1 MKTKAIVLVIFCII
15 ILALL
20 MIGTYQ
26 FEKLTARN
34 QEYYEIITE
43 LNELGKQAED
53 MLREAEVKIK
63 AYEDILGDK
72 IRVEIK
78 PMPKREY

>member
-1 MKTKAIVLVIFCII
+1 MNKLIVFCII

-20 MIGTYQ
+20 MTGAYQ
-26 FEKLTARN
+26 FEKLTDQN
-34 QEYYEIITE
+34 QEYYEIIIE

-53 MLREAEVKIK
+53 MLREAEALIK
-63 AYEDILGDK
+63 AYEDGLESK

-78 PMPKREY
+78 PIPKRRY

>member
-1 MKTKAIVLVIFCII
+1 MTVGIIGYTVGVL
-15 ILALL
+15 
-20 MIGTYQ
+20 TT
-26 FEKLTARN
+26 EPN
-34 QEYYEIITE
+34 QEYYEIIIE
-43 LNELGKQAED
+43 LNELGKLAED

-78 PMPKREY
+78 PIPKREY

>member
-1 MKTKAIVLVIFCII
+1 MIKLIVFCII
-15 ILALL
+15 ILAFL
-20 MIGTYQ
+20 MTGAYQ
-26 FEKLTARN
+26 FEKLTDLN
-34 QEYYEIITE
+34 QEYYEIIIE

-53 MLREAEVKIK
+53 MLRDAEVKIK

-78 PMPKREY
+78 PIPKRRY

>member
-1 MKTKAIVLVIFCII
+1 MIKLTVFCII

-20 MIGTYQ
+20 MTGAYR
-26 FEKLTARN
+26 FEKLTDQN
-34 QEYYEIITE
+34 QEYYEIIIE
-43 LNELGKQAED
+43 LNELGKLAEA
-53 MLREAEVKIK
+53 MLRDAEVKIK